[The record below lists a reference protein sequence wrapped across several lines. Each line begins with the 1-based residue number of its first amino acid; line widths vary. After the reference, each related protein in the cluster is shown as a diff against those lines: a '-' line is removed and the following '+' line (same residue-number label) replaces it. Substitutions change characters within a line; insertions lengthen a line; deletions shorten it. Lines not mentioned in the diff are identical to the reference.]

1 MVKTI
6 RIKNES
12 IHTELS
18 DTRRLLSVFKRKDLE
33 FEEVLEILITF
44 WRENSSE
51 YKKAKNLIE

>member
-12 IHTELS
+12 IHMELS
-18 DTRRLLSVFKRKDLE
+18 DTRRLLSAFKRKDLE
-33 FEEVLEILITF
+33 FEDVLKILITF

-51 YKKAKNLIE
+51 YKKVKDLIG

>member
-12 IHTELS
+12 IHTELN